1 MHVTLFGMM
10 VNRRLKKLLFT
21 TKNTKLYF
29 FVVIIINEK
38 LVMNLIKRTVLVT
51 GASSGIGR
59 AIARNLLQQ
68 GHHVIGVSRD
78 SGKFIRQL
86 DNFTP
91 MQLDLSRLDDIPRKV
106 RELEQT
112 FPGIDAVVFCAGKGQ
127 FGSVEEFSYAQI
139 EDLMRINFTSQAF
152 LVKALMPAL
161 KRKGHSDLIF
171 IGSEA
176 ALKGNRKGALYC
188 AAKFAVRGFTQA
200 LREECGKSHVR
211 VCLIN
216 PGMVKTPFFEQL
228 SFEPG
233 DDASHFIEPEDVAEA
248 VSYVLNSRS
257 QIVIDEINLSPLN
270 KVVKFKKP

>member
-1 MHVTLFGMM
+1 
-10 VNRRLKKLLFT
+10 
-21 TKNTKLYF
+21 
-29 FVVIIINEK
+29 
-38 LVMNLIKRTVLVT
+38 VT

-78 SGKFIRQL
+78 GSKFARHM
-86 DNFTP
+86 DNFSP
-91 MQLDLSRLDDIPRKV
+91 VQLDLSRLNDLPQKL

-112 FPGIDAVVFCAGKGQ
+112 FAEIDAVVFCAGMGQ

-139 EDLMRINFTSQAF
+139 EGLMTINFTSQAF
-152 LVKALMPAL
+152 LTRALLPAL
-161 KRKGHSDLIF
+161 KRKARSDLIF

-176 ALKGNRKGALYC
+176 ALKGSRKGAVYC
-188 AAKFAVRGFTQA
+188 ASKFAVRGFTQA
-200 LREECGKSHVR
+200 LREECGKSNVR

-216 PGMVKTPFFEQL
+216 PGMVKTAFFEPL

-233 DDASHFIEPEDVAEA
+233 DEPSNFIEPEDVAEA
-248 VSYVLNSRS
+248 VSYVLNSRA
-257 QIVIDEINLSPLN
+257 QIVVDEINLSPLN

>member
-1 MHVTLFGMM
+1 
-10 VNRRLKKLLFT
+10 
-21 TKNTKLYF
+21 
-29 FVVIIINEK
+29 
-38 LVMNLIKRTVLVT
+38 MNSIKRTILVT

-68 GHHVIGVSRD
+68 GHHVIGMSRD
-78 SGKFIRQL
+78 SAKFIRQI
-86 DNFTP
+86 DNFSP
-91 MQLDLSRLDDIPRKV
+91 VQLDLSRLNDIPQKI
-106 RELEQT
+106 RELEQA
-112 FPGIDAVVFCAGKGQ
+112 FPEIDAVVLCAGRGQ

-139 EDLMRINFTSQAF
+139 EDLMTLNFTSQAF
-152 LVKALMPAL
+152 LVKALLPAL
-161 KRKGHSDLIF
+161 KRKDHGDLIF

-176 ALKGNRKGALYC
+176 ALKGSRKGAMYC

-200 LREECGKSHVR
+200 LREECGKSNVR

-216 PGMVKTPFFEQL
+216 PGMVKTEFFEQL

-233 DDASHFIEPEDVAEA
+233 DEPSNFIEPEDVAEA
-248 VSYVLNSRS
+248 VSYVLNSRA

>member
-1 MHVTLFGMM
+1 MD
-10 VNRRLKKLLFT
+10 
-21 TKNTKLYF
+21 
-29 FVVIIINEK
+29 
-38 LVMNLIKRTVLVT
+38 LIRRTVLVT

-78 SGKFIRQL
+78 SSKFIRKM

-91 MQLDLSRLDDIPRKV
+91 VQLDLSRLKELPQKV

-112 FPGIDAVVFCAGKGQ
+112 FPEIDAAVFCAGRGQ

-139 EDLMRINFTSQAF
+139 EDLMTLNFTSQAF
-152 LVKALMPAL
+152 LVKALLPAL
-161 KRKGHSDLIF
+161 KSKDHGDLIF

-176 ALKGNRKGALYC
+176 ALKGSRKGAMYC
-188 AAKFAVRGFTQA
+188 AAKFALRGFTQA
-200 LREECGKSHVR
+200 LREECGKSNVR

-216 PGMVKTPFFEQL
+216 PGMVKTEFFEQL

-233 DDASHFIEPEDVAEA
+233 DDQSNYIEPEDVAEA
-248 VSYVLNSRS
+248 VSYVLNSRA

>member
-1 MHVTLFGMM
+1 MRT
-10 VNRRLKKLLFT
+10 
-21 TKNTKLYF
+21 
-29 FVVIIINEK
+29 
-38 LVMNLIKRTVLVT
+38 IKRNVLVT

-59 AIARNLLQQ
+59 AIARSLLQQ

-78 SGKFIRQL
+78 RGKFIRHM

-91 MQLDLSRLDDIPRKV
+91 VPLDLSQLNDLPQKL

-112 FPGIDAVVFCAGKGQ
+112 FPEIDAVVFCAGMGQ

-139 EDLMRINFTSQAF
+139 EGLMTINFTSQAF
-152 LVKALMPAL
+152 QTRALLPAL
-161 KRKGHSDLIF
+161 KRKELSDLIF

-176 ALKGNRKGALYC
+176 ALKGSRKGAVYC
-188 AAKFAVRGFTQA
+188 ASKFAVRGFTQA
-200 LREECGKSHVR
+200 LREECGKSNVR

-216 PGMVKTPFFEQL
+216 PGMVKTAFFEQL

-233 DDASHFIEPEDVAEA
+233 DEDSNFIEPEDVAEA
-248 VSYVLNSRS
+248 VSYVLNSRA
-257 QIVIDEINLSPLN
+257 QIVVDEINLSPLN